1 MPSNLDLQQYY
12 KQVIIP
18 IFFWKAATAYF
29 NEELTDDEYVYCDR
43 ANSRSG
49 IAISQF
55 YPAANSTL
63 GGRSKHQQI
72 GLPSKFTPPPDLPHL
87 NTSTETPSFPIPK
100 PPKTKYVP
108 ISNKAV
114 IAVCIGIAG
123 IVVGL
128 LGLLAYCM
136 IQIPKVRHSLGK
148 YLKSS

>member
-1 MPSNLDLQQYY
+1 MFKKAKIIKH
-12 KQVIIP
+12 KQMIIP
-18 IFFWKAATAYF
+18 KFLKKIATAYF
-29 NEELTDDEYVYCDR
+29 NEEITDDEYVYCDR

-63 GGRSKHQQI
+63 GGRSKHQQLL
-72 GLPSKFTPPPDLPHL
+72 GLPSKFTPSPELPHL

-148 YLKSS
+148 Y